1 MEEIT
6 QLISS
11 LPTSIVSDHGRNNTV
26 DKLLTNINQV
36 SNRCDVL
43 LANIGLSAWM
53 IMMLRESKNSNKEKQ
68 S

>member
-11 LPTSIVSDHGRNNTV
+11 LPTSIKYLIGVMLGMQ
-26 DKLLTNINQV
+26 I
-36 SNRCDVL
+36 
-43 LANIGLSAWM
+43 LAFSAWM
-53 IMMLRESKNSNKEKQ
+53 IMMLRESKNSNKEKL